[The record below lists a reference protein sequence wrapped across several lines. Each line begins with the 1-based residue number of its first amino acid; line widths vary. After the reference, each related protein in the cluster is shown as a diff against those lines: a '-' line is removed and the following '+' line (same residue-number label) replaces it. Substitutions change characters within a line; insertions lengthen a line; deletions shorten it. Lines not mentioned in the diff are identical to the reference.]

1 MARSCGIRIGPRRF
15 ELAVLDGSPK
25 RHKISAYHVGEF
37 SPEDAAAFAEGDV
50 AGVAATLKE
59 AAKSHRIPFENISV
73 VVATDHAAFRRLT
86 VPFTDRQKIDQ
97 VLKFEIESELPH
109 LDIDGVVVD
118 YHVMSENDAGAEL
131 LVSAAP
137 KDDLQRVIAACE
149 KAGIE
154 PLEIELEASAM
165 VNAAFAA
172 DMCQIDD
179 AQLLVHVGEHS
190 TCVAVVAGAEIRE
203 FRVIHLG
210 AMSHLAKEL
219 EMGDD
224 VDLDADP
231 VEDDGALDPI
241 EMERRVEQAIKR
253 IRRELGRTISAARTP
268 QTIEAIYVCGM
279 EMPGLIGSE
288 VLGVPIYVLDCFDED
303 SGQPADGFG
312 QLVAAYGSAFR
323 QLGGGVMKPSLRRE
337 ELRYTGTW
345 ERLEFP
351 VAFAVLLLAAFLL
364 LFYIAQGAQLQRL
377 RKGALYQLRSA
388 NLHAVGDPSK
398 PRQAALMS
406 PVPEELGKR
415 AAKYRNIK
423 TMAELDS
430 LNDPVQELREVVA
443 LMDKEVLEVSKA
455 VGDTQEFPLP
465 PSAFSAMT
473 LVLGKLGS
481 NKAWR
486 PSLRGLQ
493 ASYEKRNNKG
503 RQEHIRIHLD
513 ATFFAKDTVE
523 ATRHIN
529 EFARSLREEQWCL
542 EVETPQTTPL
552 KTDDGLSFK
561 KFVVRVDPKLFHESS
576 NKTQ

>member
-37 SPEDAAAFAEGDV
+37 SAEDAAAFAEGDV

-59 AAKSHRIPFENISV
+59 AAKSHRIPYENVSV

-86 VPFTDRQKIDQ
+86 VPFSDRQKIDQ

-118 YHVMSENDAGAEL
+118 YHVMNENDGGAEL

-137 KDDLQRVIAACE
+137 KDDLQRVIAACDR
-149 KAGIE
+149 AGIE
-154 PLEIELEASAM
+154 PLEIEFEASAM

-172 DMCQIDD
+172 DMCHIDD
-179 AQLLVHVGEHS
+179 AQLLVHIGEHS

-210 AMSHLAKEL
+210 AMSHLVKEL
-219 EMGDD
+219 DMGDGVE
-224 VDLDADP
+224 VDLDADAP
-231 VEDDGALDPI
+231 DEAAGAV
-241 EMERRVEQAIKR
+241 EMERRMEQAIKR

-288 VLGVPIYVLDCFDED
+288 VLGVPVYVLDCFDED

-351 VAFAVLLLAAFLL
+351 VAFAVLLLAALL
-364 LFYIAQGAQLQRL
+364 LLVYIAQGAQLQRL
-377 RKGALYQLRSA
+377 KKGALYQLRSA
-388 NLHAVGDPSK
+388 NLHAVGDPDK
-398 PRQAALMS
+398 ARLVPLMV

-415 AAKYRNIK
+415 AAKYRDIK
-423 TMAELDS
+423 TMAELED
-430 LNDPVQELREVVA
+430 LNDPVQELREIVA
-443 LMDKEVLEVSKA
+443 WMKKENKKVSDGA
-455 VGDTQEFPLP
+455 GVTQEYPLP

-481 NKAWR
+481 NDAWR

-493 ASYEKRNNKG
+493 ASYEKDNRKG
-503 RQEHIRIHLD
+503 RQEHVRIYLD

-529 EFARSLREEQWCL
+529 EFARSLRNEVWCL
-542 EVETPQTTPL
+542 EVETAQTTPL
-552 KTDDGLSFK
+552 KTDNGLSFK
-561 KFVVRVDPKLFHESS
+561 KFVVRVDPKLFHEST
-576 NKTQ
+576 NQTQ